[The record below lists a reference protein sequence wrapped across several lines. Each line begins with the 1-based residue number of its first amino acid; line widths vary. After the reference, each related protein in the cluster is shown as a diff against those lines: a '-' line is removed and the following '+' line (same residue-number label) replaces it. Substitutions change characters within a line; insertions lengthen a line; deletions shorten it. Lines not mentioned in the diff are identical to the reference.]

1 MNRDTRTGIIV
12 VVFGLCIAAFTGSL
26 MKLLSDDLN
35 AFQIA
40 WFRFCGYALI
50 LFPVVAYRF
59 GRSALA
65 PARPAMQ
72 IVRGITMASGT
83 VAFIVG
89 ARTIDFADAIA
100 ILYAYP
106 FLLTI
111 LAVIFLNERVHL
123 IGWIGITGGFLGVI
137 LIMRPEFSGFD
148 VGSLYVFLCAIIISV
163 QMVLNRKLGSIAH
176 PLIISIW
183 GAVVATL
190 LLSIIL
196 PFYWQPI
203 SFNQFLLLSLVAV
216 SGAINQTCLVYGFSK
231 AEASTLAP
239 FTYFEIVASV
249 FIGFM
254 MFGTLP
260 NWISWIGIGLIIAS
274 GLLVARSLSGGITPR
289 RSAKF

>member
-1 MNRDTRTGIIV
+1 
-12 VVFGLCIAAFTGSL
+12 

-35 AFQIA
+35 AYQIA

-50 LFPVVAYRF
+50 LFPVVAIRF
-59 GRSALA
+59 GRSALK

-72 IVRGITMASGT
+72 IVRGVTMASAT
-83 VAFIVG
+83 VAFVIG

-111 LAVIFLNERVHL
+111 LAVIFLNERVRL
-123 IGWIGITGGFLGVI
+123 VGWIGISGGFLGVI
-137 LIMRPEFSGFD
+137 MVMRPEFSGFD
-148 VGSLYVFLCAIIISV
+148 IGSLYVFLCAVIISV
-163 QMVLNRKLGSIAH
+163 QMVLNRKLGSLSH
-176 PLIISIW
+176 PLVISIW

-190 LLSIIL
+190 VLSIIL
-196 PFYWQPI
+196 PLYWQPI
-203 SFNQFLLLSLVAV
+203 NLKQFLLLSLVAA

-249 FIGFM
+249 FIGFA

-260 NWISWIGIGLIIAS
+260 DWISWAGIGLIITS
-274 GLLVARSLSGGITPR
+274 GLLVARSLGKIATPQ
-289 RSAKF
+289 RSPKF

>member
-26 MKLLSDDLN
+26 MKWLSDDLN

-40 WFRFCGYALI
+40 WFRFFGYALI
-50 LFPVVAYRF
+50 LFPIVAIRF
-59 GRSALA
+59 GRSALK

-72 IVRGITMASGT
+72 IVRGITMASAT
-83 VAFIVG
+83 VTFVIG

-123 IGWIGITGGFLGVI
+123 VGWIGISGGFLGVI
-137 LIMRPEFSGFD
+137 LVMRPEFSGFD
-148 VGSLYVFLCAIIISV
+148 IGSLYVFLCAVIISV
-163 QMVLNRKLGSIAH
+163 QMVLNRKLGSLAH

-190 LLSIIL
+190 VLSIIL

-203 SFNQFLLLSLVAV
+203 NFKQFLLLSLVAA

-249 FIGFM
+249 FIGFA

-260 NWISWIGIGLIIAS
+260 DWISWSGIGLIIAS
-274 GLLVARSLSGGITPR
+274 GLLVARSLGDNSTPR
-289 RSAKF
+289 RGPKF

>member
-50 LFPVVAYRF
+50 LFPVVVYRF

-148 VGSLYVFLCAIIISV
+148 VGSLFVFLCAIIISV
-163 QMVLNRKLGSIAH
+163 QMVLNRKLGSLAH

-190 LLSIIL
+190 VLSTTL
-196 PFYWQPI
+196 PLYWQPI

-274 GLLVARSLSGGITPR
+274 GLLVARSLTGGITPR
-289 RSAKF
+289 RSPKF